1 MAESTITAAAMQG
14 AAAAQRAPTAPV
26 ASMSPQRLRQAAQ
39 DFEAF
44 YLARALEP
52 MFEGIGTEAPF
63 GGGMAEDMWRSL
75 LIDEYGKA
83 IAKTGGIGI
92 ADAIVRGLV
101 EIQEQAGQE
110 PAGAPW
116 EPPLASAPGETKPV
130 ETNTP

>member
-1 MAESTITAAAMQG
+1 MAESTITAATMNG
-14 AAAAQRAPTAPV
+14 AAAHRAPTAPV

-44 YLARALEP
+44 YLARTLEP
-52 MFEGIGTEAPF
+52 MFEGVGTEAPF

-83 IAKTGGIGI
+83 IAKAGGIGI

-101 EIQEQAGQE
+101 EVQEQAGQAQAAAPVPQA
-110 PAGAPW
+110 PAAKTLP
-116 EPPLASAPGETKPV
+116 T

>member
-1 MAESTITAAAMQG
+1 MAESTITAAAIQG
-14 AAAAQRAPTAPV
+14 AAAQRAPTAPL

-44 YLARALEP
+44 YLARTLEP
-52 MFEGIGTEAPF
+52 MFEGVGTEAPF

-83 IAKTGGIGI
+83 IAKAGGIGI

-101 EIQEQAGQE
+101 EVQEQAGQAQSAAPVP
-110 PAGAPW
+110 PATAAKTP
-116 EPPLASAPGETKPV
+116 ST